1 MQTAHNVTRFCL
13 YAAIVL
19 SMVALTACSQDPED
33 ATTDMEPGGENGPD
47 CPGDEGC
54 SCNDEFFPCDV
65 GLSCVQGLCS
75 PCQAGGLGCECAG
88 GSCEAGVCDASNTC
102 RDVFKC
108 SELECVAQQK
118 CLGATATQD
127 AECLA
132 ECEQGWVWDSVKQAC
147 EQGQANCETDPSAP
161 DYSKSLVPG
170 CQDRNRACAVTAD
183 GAKCTECV
191 AGHVE
196 SAEGRCEPLVTCD
209 ALVCTGRTCI
219 EATNTSPASCGP
231 CEPGRVPV
239 NDTTCKLK
247 DCDDITCGQG
257 ETCIAASDTEPARCM
272 TSSDVCPSE
281 PQPLCTGERGATG
294 RYSPAKS
301 EEQNKCVC
309 ETLPGFY
316 LDANFEIQ
324 PCDEDEDGFIREEAF
339 DAIQNRDSGTGDIV
353 RRENAR
359 CLLRRITNVELRQED
374 GQVLRKS
381 AKDVF
386 DLDALP
392 LYESQFNDS
401 KSQAMPYGTGRDMQA
416 RERNSFTKACSE
428 DGTTGRSAD
437 FNGNNVPDARE
448 WHGIEL
454 AALEA
459 NSQRVNTTELLSIY
473 RGYAKLSYFLEL
485 YEGWFEASGPS
496 VPNVSQDGTWIIR
509 ERRRDGAGSADS
521 ELALT
526 YAQGEHWRQCTRRP
540 DTLASNPAVS
550 HKIGLDFAQYR
561 ATSSWDAMLH
571 SSQFKCVE
579 VVTAGAYESEQSPGT
594 NKPYLVTPEILDEQD
609 VRLPRAT
616 PESSRIAM
624 PADMNLCELDMV
636 APSTRGNID
645 NPNDTSFTCVNAV
658 SANASSVGFA
668 SVRFMSYETRDDYSR
683 GCVDECTEVTPVSM
697 MCMAQ
702 ERSCTPS
709 SEGAVCEGCLPGFE
723 DLGGGCVPVKT
734 CLELDCKLRT
744 CTAETD
750 NSSATCDACDIGFIE
765 ISETAC
771 AKIESNYLS
780 ASLSTCGVG
789 SMGDLKC
796 WGENFYGQLG
806 DGTETAQ
813 LIPTKTIGLPL
824 NMKQVS
830 SGSAHTCAVS
840 SLGDVWCWG
849 RNAFGQLGGGTP
861 SFFDNQ
867 LTPIKVTG
875 LSLGAEQVSVGT
887 AHSCAID
894 QAGGVKCW
902 GLNVEGELGN
912 GTNFASTNPVSVVG
926 LASGTKQISIGQSFS
941 CALTA
946 AGGVKCWGSNSSG
959 QLGNGTT
966 VASSQPVD
974 VMGLSSG
981 VAQIDVDSDSVFALM
996 LTGDLMAW
1004 GGGNLMPVSIPMSG
1018 DRIESISLGRGHFCF
1033 ITNKGALKCLGYNGY
1048 GQLGDGTLAD
1058 SNVPVDVI
1066 GMGSNVVA
1074 VSAGELHTCA
1084 RTSNGSVYCWGR
1096 NSVGQI
1102 GIGTRIDQ
1110 LTPALV
1116 PGF

>member
-509 ERRRDGAGSADS
+509 ERRRDGVSMNNEAQIPLGYDQG
-521 ELALT
+521 T
-526 YAQGEHWRQCTRRP
+526 YWQQCQRRP
-540 DTLASNPAVS
+540 DALVSDASHRIGMDFSEYPAMP
-550 HKIGLDFAQYR
+550 GGWR
-561 ATSSWDAMLH
+561 GMLH

-579 VVTAGAYESEQSPGT
+579 VISTSDYESSVTTGPKPGI
-594 NKPYLVTPEILDEQD
+594 NKPYLVTPDIL
-609 VRLPRAT
+609 RAT
-616 PESSRIAM
+616 DVTIDAD
-624 PADMNLCELDMV
+624 PADRTDIVMPGVLNVCALGAVTTNTRTGTNNAID
-636 APSTRGNID
+636 PSMTCTRAAQ
-645 NPNDTSFTCVNAV
+645 TSLSDGV
-658 SANASSVGFA
+658 VGFVA
-668 SVRFMSYETRDDYSR
+668 VNHMNYTDREFYQR
-683 GCVDECTEVTPVSM
+683 GCIDECEEITQLCPDAGTGALSSEENGAHVLCGSEPGEFGKSVSVCGGHVGSHSVVTPNIGRGSHK
-697 MCMAQ
+697 
-702 ERSCTPS
+702 EI
-709 SEGAVCEGCLPGFE
+709 
-723 DLGGGCVPVKT
+723 GGQRVLIDGHVPVLPNIT
-734 CLELDCKLRT
+734 
-744 CTAETD
+744 
-750 NSSATCDACDIGFIE
+750 
-765 ISETAC
+765 SE
-771 AKIESNYLS
+771 
-780 ASLSTCGVG
+780 
-789 SMGDLKC
+789 
-796 WGENFYGQLG
+796 QR
-806 DGTETAQ
+806 
-813 LIPTKTIGLPL
+813 
-824 NMKQVS
+824 S
-830 SGSAHTCAVS
+830 SG
-840 SLGDVWCWG
+840 GDW
-849 RNAFGQLGGGTP
+849 T
-861 SFFDNQ
+861 
-867 LTPIKVTG
+867 
-875 LSLGAEQVSVGT
+875 
-887 AHSCAID
+887 
-894 QAGGVKCW
+894 
-902 GLNVEGELGN
+902 
-912 GTNFASTNPVSVVG
+912 
-926 LASGTKQISIGQSFS
+926 
-941 CALTA
+941 
-946 AGGVKCWGSNSSG
+946 
-959 QLGNGTT
+959 
-966 VASSQPVD
+966 
-974 VMGLSSG
+974 
-981 VAQIDVDSDSVFALM
+981 
-996 LTGDLMAW
+996 
-1004 GGGNLMPVSIPMSG
+1004 
-1018 DRIESISLGRGHFCF
+1018 
-1033 ITNKGALKCLGYNGY
+1033 
-1048 GQLGDGTLAD
+1048 
-1058 SNVPVDVI
+1058 VI
-1066 GMGSNVVA
+1066 G
-1074 VSAGELHTCA
+1074 
-1084 RTSNGSVYCWGR
+1084 R
-1096 NSVGQI
+1096 
-1102 GIGTRIDQ
+1102 
-1110 LTPALV
+1110 
-1116 PGF
+1116 